1 MASHTHEPKKTAKL
15 RVKAREAKEQQRL
28 RLQAT
33 RLYRLE
39 NRLAAES
46 YQIVTNPTKLAKMNK
61 RERRNLKVL
70 E

>member
-1 MASHTHEPKKTAKL
+1 MAHDAHEPAKL
-15 RVKAREAKEQQRL
+15 RVKAREAKEEQRL

-39 NRLAAES
+39 NRQAAES
-46 YQIVTNPTKLAKMNK
+46 YQVVTNPTKLAMMNK
-61 RERRNLKVL
+61 RQRRQLKLL